1 MPRLVVPTDAT
12 KGKFASKTIDNVPA
26 DDYKDRLV
34 KYIPAESV
42 AFYALVDKVVASHY
56 KLEGSPL
63 TTPVPEA
70 AIMLSWLIFG
80 IGVIGTPF
88 YLKRQKLPGQPWKLH
103 AGISTIAFVL
113 WAYTLSGTVFLIYGW
128 YSVFMAG
135 LLAPIF
141 TFIAGFIEPKPE

>member
-1 MPRLVVPTDAT
+1 MPRLVVPTDTT

-63 TTPVPEA
+63 TTPVP
-70 AIMLSWLIFG
+70 
-80 IGVIGTPF
+80 
-88 YLKRQKLPGQPWKLH
+88 GQPWKLH
-103 AGISTIAFVL
+103 AGISTIAFAL

>member
-1 MPRLVVPTDAT
+1 MPRLVVPTDIT

-42 AFYALVDKVVASHY
+42 AFYALVDKIVASHY
-56 KLEGSPL
+56 KLEGSSL
-63 TTPVPEA
+63 TTPVPDA
-70 AIMLSWLIFG
+70 AITLSWLIFG

-88 YLKRQKLPGQPWKLH
+88 YLKRQKLSGQPWKLH

>member
-1 MPRLVVPTDAT
+1 MPRLVVPKDIT
-12 KGKFASKTIDNVPA
+12 KGKLESRTIDTVPA

-42 AFYALVDKVVASHY
+42 AFYALADKLVASHY
-56 KLEGSPL
+56 NLEGS
-63 TTPVPEA
+63 THATPVPAA
-70 AIMLSWLIFG
+70 AIALSWLIFG
-80 IGVIGTPF
+80 IGVIGTPL
-88 YLKRQKLPGQPWKLH
+88 YLRRQKLPGQPWKLH
-103 AGISTIAFVL
+103 AGISTVAFVL

-141 TFIAGFIEPKPE
+141 TFVAGFIEPAPE

>member
-1 MPRLVVPTDAT
+1 MPRLVVPRDTT
-12 KGKFASKTIDNVPA
+12 RGKFASKTIDDVPA

-42 AFYALVDKVVASHY
+42 AFYALVDKLVASNY
-56 KLEGSPL
+56 DIVGSTPAA
-63 TTPVPEA
+63 PVPQV
-70 AIMLSWLIFG
+70 AIALSWLILG

-103 AGISTIAFVL
+103 AGISTVAFVL
-113 WAYTLSGTVFLIYGW
+113 WAYTLSGTVFLIYDW
-128 YSVFMAG
+128 YSVFLAG